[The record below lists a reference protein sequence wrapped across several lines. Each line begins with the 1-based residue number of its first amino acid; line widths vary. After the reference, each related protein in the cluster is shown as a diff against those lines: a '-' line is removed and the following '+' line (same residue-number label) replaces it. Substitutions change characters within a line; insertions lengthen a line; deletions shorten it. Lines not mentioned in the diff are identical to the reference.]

1 MHQLSDSVR
10 THLLHNAHPTEHHLA
25 ADAHPVTRTTS
36 TRTMIRRRRRRS
48 ACSPCPRSTSTSTRS
63 APARGCWL
71 RSTESIRMRRGW
83 RSCALLAYSR
93 EMGFL
98 NERQQRLASAEW
110 AGDGRT
116 SGAVRRVDA
125 RPKRHDVDNGQGA
138 LSVLQVIFYVAYLP
152 RSTAAATSFGTMVG
166 STHSSIGG
174 AADDAC
180 REHAE
185 DVRARPDARRGPHLP
200 PIRQQ

>member
-1 MHQLSDSVR
+1 MHQLSDSVK
-10 THLLHNAHPTEHHLA
+10 THVLHSLHFADHHST
-25 ADAHPVTRTTS
+25 ADAHPATRTTS
-36 TRTMIRRRRRRS
+36 TRTMIRRRRRHS

-125 RPKRHDVDNGQGA
+125 RPERHDVDYGQGA
-138 LSVLQVIFYVAYLP
+138 LCFLLLMFFLAYRP

-166 STHSSIGG
+166 TARSLIGG
-174 AADDAC
+174 VC
-180 REHAE
+180 
-185 DVRARPDARRGPHLP
+185 
-200 PIRQQ
+200 